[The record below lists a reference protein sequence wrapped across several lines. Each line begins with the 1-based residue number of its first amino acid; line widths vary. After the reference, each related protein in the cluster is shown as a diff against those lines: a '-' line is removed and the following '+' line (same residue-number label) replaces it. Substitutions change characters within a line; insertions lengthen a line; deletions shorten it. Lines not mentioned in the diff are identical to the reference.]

1 MESDKTVDWFLCIKV
16 VRNQKRLAT
25 NKHTA
30 GPASRKTIIKSFAQ
44 LLQNLRMTPTIHPV
58 DVSRFSSSG
67 KCHKTGKQQK
77 SPSTRN
83 CYDYAYGNVIEEKQ
97 ERFNFKKTAEATK

>member
-1 MESDKTVDWFLCIKV
+1 M
-16 VRNQKRLAT
+16 AT

-30 GPASRKTIIKSFAQ
+30 GPASRKTITKSSAQ

-67 KCHKTGKQQK
+67 ICHKTGKQQK
-77 SPSTRN
+77 SPNTRN
-83 CYDYAYGNVIEEKQ
+83 CCDYAYGNVTEEKQ
-97 ERFNFKKTAEATK
+97 ERFNLNKTAETTK